1 MTPTERVKHLER
13 AFEAV
18 IGTLVSEAEVAAIMG
33 RESEAKL
40 TSGLIRYMREIL
52 EIGADA

>member
-1 MTPTERVKHLER
+1 MTPTERVRHLER

-18 IGTLVSEAEVAAIMG
+18 IDTLKSQVEVAAIMG

-40 TSGLIRYMREIL
+40 SASIVTYMREIL
-52 EIGADA
+52 AIGADA